1 VEVLR
6 GVAVRRIVAATD
18 MTASSTQP
26 KVDPLTPDL
35 QALLAAQGA
44 GHDAGNLVRVRAVFA
59 HRLLERFRLWAAR
72 RGQAAMAIAN
82 RMTNRFLV
90 DSYTNWR
97 LQRESILNGLGF
109 E

>member
-1 VEVLR
+1 
-6 GVAVRRIVAATD
+6 
-18 MTASSTQP
+18 
-26 KVDPLTPDL
+26 
-35 QALLAAQGA
+35 
-44 GHDAGNLVRVRAVFA
+44 
-59 HRLLERFRLWAAR
+59 
-72 RGQAAMAIAN
+72 MAIAN